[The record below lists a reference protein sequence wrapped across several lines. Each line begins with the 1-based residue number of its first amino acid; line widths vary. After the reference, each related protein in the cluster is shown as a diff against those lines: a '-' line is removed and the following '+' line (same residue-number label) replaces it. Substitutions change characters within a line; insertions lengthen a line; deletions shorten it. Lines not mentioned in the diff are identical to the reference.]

1 MKLIVTDKNNIT
13 QELEGIEGWRV
24 MEILRDYGFPVAG
37 DCEGNCCCGTCHVYV
52 AKEWLDK
59 LYAISPEEQDQLDTL
74 GGVKPTSRLSCQI
87 ILESALDGL
96 AVTLPKQ
103 ASED

>member
-1 MKLIVTDKNNIT
+1 MKLIITDKDNVT
-13 QELEGIEGWRV
+13 QELEGLEGWRV

-59 LYAISPEEQDQLDTL
+59 LYAISQEEQDQLDTL
-74 GGVKPTSRLSCQI
+74 GGVTATSRLSCQI
-87 ILESALDGL
+87 IFNETLDGL
-96 AVTLPKQ
+96 ALTLPKTEP
-103 ASED
+103 ED